1 MITLIYEEKAVGTIH
16 HFKIKMLNKLG
27 IEGTYFSII
36 KAKYDKP
43 TISIILSS
51 ESHVTHDQK
60 MSGKLFHFKGH

>member
-1 MITLIYEEKAVGTIH
+1 MITLIYEEKAFGKIH

-27 IEGTYFSII
+27 IEGTYFNII

-51 ESHVTHDQK
+51 ESSCHT
-60 MSGKLFHFKGH
+60 